1 MIAPRAIL
9 IWIAAL
15 LLIPAALISAGDES
29 LTIVPLATAAF
40 LLAAAIADA
49 MSVGSRLNQIEIQ
62 APAITRL
69 SKNVEGKVT
78 LTLLNKS
85 DSAIHLAV
93 AAPLDSG
100 IGCDQCVQWID
111 IPAQT
116 SRPVEFDCLPAVRGK
131 YELPECCVATISPLG
146 LWLRRITTACQA
158 EIRVHPD
165 LMSEQKRVSAIF
177 LNRGGVGAHIQR
189 QVGRGRE
196 FDNLREYV
204 PGDGYDEI
212 HWKATAKRARP
223 ITKVLRIER
232 TQEVNVII
240 DSSRL
245 SARTPDTPNRTAA
258 DLDNPAAATMLERFV
273 TAAMILGM
281 AADRQG
287 DRFGVMSFSDRVDN
301 FVRARTGRAHYRA
314 CRDALYALQPSM
326 VSPDF
331 SELLA
336 FIRMRLRRRALLVFL
351 TCLDDSI
358 VAENFTRSL
367 PLIARQHLV
376 VINMIRPW
384 GVGKLFTGPEPESVE
399 DIYQNLGG
407 HLRLGQIEEL
417 QKGLQHSGARFN
429 LVDNE
434 NLCPRLVSQYINL
447 KHRQLL

>member
-1 MIAPRAIL
+1 MIAPRSIL
-9 IWIAAL
+9 IWIAGL
-15 LLIPAALISAGDES
+15 VLVPAALVSAGDPS
-29 LTIVPLATAAF
+29 LTIVLIGAAAA
-40 LLAAAIADA
+40 LAAAAFADA
-49 MSVGSRLNQIEIQ
+49 AAVGDRLKSIEIQ
-62 APAITRL
+62 APAATRL
-69 SKNVEGKVT
+69 SKGVEGCVT
-78 LTLLNKS
+78 LQALNS
-85 DSAIHLAV
+85 TNRAIRLGV
-93 AAPLDSG
+93 AIGLDRSL
-100 IGCDQCVQWID
+100 GCVECEKWID
-111 IPAQT
+111 LPAQT
-116 SRPVEFDCLPAVRGK
+116 RVAVEFDCLPGIRGK
-131 YELPECCVATISPLG
+131 YELKSCCVATTSPMG
-146 LWLRRITTACQA
+146 MWVRRITVDCPI

-165 LMSEQKRVSAIF
+165 LASEQKRVSAIF

-204 PGDGYDEI
+204 AGDGYDEI

-240 DSSRL
+240 DASRL
-245 SARTPDTPNRTAA
+245 SARTPDTPNRTVA
-258 DLDNPAAATMLERFV
+258 DLQDPATTTMLERFV

-281 AADRQG
+281 AADKQG
-287 DRFGVMSFSDRVDN
+287 DRFGVMTFSDRVDN
-301 FVRARTGRAHYRA
+301 FVRARTGRGHYRT
-314 CRDALYALQPSM
+314 CRDALYALQPKP
-326 VSPDF
+326 VAPDF

-351 TCLDDSI
+351 TSLDDSI

-376 VINMIRPW
+376 VVNMIRPW
-384 GVGKLFTGPEPESVE
+384 GVGKIFSGPAPESMD
-399 DIYQNLGG
+399 DIYMNLGG
-407 HLRLGQIEEL
+407 HLRLQQLEEL
-417 QKGLQHSGARFN
+417 QKSLQHTGARFN

>member
-1 MIAPRAIL
+1 MIAPRSIL
-9 IWIAAL
+9 IWITGL
-15 LLIPAALISAGDES
+15 VLIPAALISASDPS
-29 LTIVPLATAAF
+29 LVIV
-40 LLAAAIADA
+40 LLAAATLIATVAVGDA
-49 MSVGSRLNQIEIQ
+49 VAVGDRIKGVEIQ
-62 APAITRL
+62 VPAITRL
-69 SKNVEGKVT
+69 SKGVKGKFT
-78 LTLLNKS
+78 LQAFNRTNR
-85 DSAIHLAV
+85 DIHLGV
-93 AAPLDSG
+93 AIPMDRG
-100 IGCDQCVQWID
+100 VGCAECEKWVDL
-111 IPAQT
+111 PAQT
-116 SRPVEFDCLPAVRGK
+116 RIDVEFDCMPAVRGK
-131 YELPECCVATISPLG
+131 YDLQGCCIATTSPLR
-146 LWLRRITTACQA
+146 LWARRITLECQA

-165 LMSEQKRVSAIF
+165 LMSEQKMVSAVF
-177 LNRGGVGAHIQR
+177 LNRGWIGAHIHR

-240 DSSRL
+240 DTSRL
-245 SARTPDTPNRTAA
+245 SARTPDAPNRTAA
-258 DLDNPAAATMLERFV
+258 DLDDPSATTMLERFV

-287 DRFGVMSFSDRVDN
+287 DRFGVMTFSDRVDN

-314 CRDALYALQPSM
+314 CRDALYALQPKM
-326 VSPDF
+326 VAPDF

-336 FIRMRLRRRALLVFL
+336 FIRMRLRRRSLLVFL
-351 TCLDDSI
+351 TSLDDSI
-358 VAENFTRSL
+358 VAENFAHTL

-384 GVGKLFTGPEPESVE
+384 GVEKLFTGPEPNSVN
-399 DIYQNLGG
+399 DIYQKLGG
-407 HLRLGQIEEL
+407 HMRMLQLEEL
-417 QKGLQHSGARFN
+417 QKELQHTGARFN

-434 NLCPRLVSQYINL
+434 NLCPMLVSQYINL